1 LDEAAAAGLPARR
14 RDDLDAAAHRL
25 KAIDRLKRRHLKE
38 TAMLRRSLLVLM
50 AVLFAGPA
58 MAQSNK
64 TLRVVMHSDL
74 KILDPI
80 WTTAYIV
87 RNHGYLI
94 YDTLFAFDDKLEVR
108 PQMVESWTVSDDQL
122 TWTFKLRDG
131 LKWQD
136 GQPVTTADVL
146 PSIKR
151 FTDKDALG
159 GLLGKSTKEMT
170 AVDERTFRIV
180 LSEPFAMM
188 LKALAKSASVPLFV
202 MPKRVAETPVAQQIS
217 DTTGSGPY
225 IFKKDE
231 WKPGEKVVYVRN
243 PDYKPRTEPPSG
255 LAGGKVAKV
264 DRVEW
269 VSIPDNQ
276 TAINALISGEVDM
289 IEAPAHDLLPVLEKD
304 KNVEIV
310 VPDTLGLT
318 YVLRFNW
325 KQPPFNDVRYRRA
338 AALSLNQKDF
348 LQAAIGDQRY
358 YKVCKAMFGCGAPL
372 ETSAGMAGMLESRFD
387 ESKKLLKELGYD
399 GTPVVVLQATD
410 VATLV
415 NMAPVAKTLLERG
428 GFKVDMQSMD
438 WQTLVARRTKKDP
451 VGQGGW
457 NIAMTAASVVL
468 LLDPVNNHYAEASGD
483 RAQFGWPLDKE
494 VEKLRAAFV
503 RESDPKKQ
511 LEIAEKVQAR
521 IVSEG
526 VTIPLGQY
534 VQPMARRKTVS
545 GNVPSPVTVF
555 WNVEKK

>member
-1 LDEAAAAGLPARR
+1 
-14 RDDLDAAAHRL
+14 
-25 KAIDRLKRRHLKE
+25 
-38 TAMLRRSLLVLM
+38 MLRRWLVVLTALLL
-50 AVLFAGPA
+50 AGPA
-58 MAQSNK
+58 AAQSGK

-94 YDTLFAFDDKLEVR
+94 YDTLFALDGKLEPR
-108 PQMVESWTVSDDQL
+108 PQMVESWTVSDDKL
-122 TWTFKLRDG
+122 TWTFRLRDG
-131 LKWQD
+131 LKWTD
-136 GQPVTTADVL
+136 GTPVTTADVL

-159 GLLGKSTKEMT
+159 GLLAKSTKEMT
-170 AVDERTFRIV
+170 AVDDRTFKIV
-180 LSEPFAMM
+180 LSEPFGLM
-188 LKALAKSASVPLFV
+188 LKALAKSASVPLFI
-202 MPKRVAETPVAQQIS
+202 MPRRVAETPVAQQIS

-225 IFKKDE
+225 IFKRDE

-243 PDYKPRTEPPSG
+243 PDYKPRPEPPSG

-264 DRVEW
+264 ERIEW

-289 IEAPAHDLLPVLEKD
+289 IEAPAHDLLSILEKD

-310 VPDTLGLT
+310 VPDTLGNT

-338 AALSLNQKDF
+338 AALALNQKDF
-348 LQAAIGDQRY
+348 LQAAIGDPRY
-358 YKVCKAMFGCGAPL
+358 YKVCKAMFGCGAPF
-372 ETSAGMAGMLESRFD
+372 ESSAGMTGVLDSRFD

-399 GTPVVVLQATD
+399 GTPIVVLQSTD
-410 VATLV
+410 IATLT

-438 WQTLVARRTKKDP
+438 WQTLVTRRAKKDP
-451 VGQGGW
+451 VSQGGW
-457 NIAMTAASVVL
+457 NIVMTAASAVL

-483 RAQFGWPLDKE
+483 RAQFGWPLDE
-494 VEKLRAAFV
+494 EIEKLRLAFM
-503 RESDPKKQ
+503 RESDPNKQ
-511 LEIAEKVQAR
+511 REIVDKVQTR
-521 IVSEG
+521 IISEG
-526 VTIPLGQY
+526 ATIPLGQY

-545 GNVPSPVTVF
+545 GNVASPVTVF

>member
-1 LDEAAAAGLPARR
+1 
-14 RDDLDAAAHRL
+14 
-25 KAIDRLKRRHLKE
+25 
-38 TAMLRRSLLVLM
+38 MLRRSLLVPLL
-50 AVLFAGPA
+50 ALLLAGPA
-58 MAQSNK
+58 AAQSNK

-94 YDTLFAFDDKLEVR
+94 YDTLFAFDDKLEVK

-131 LKWQD
+131 LKWHD

-188 LKALAKSASVPLFV
+188 LKALAKSASVPLFI
-202 MPKRVAETPVAQQIS
+202 MPKRVAETPVSQQIS

-243 PDYKPRTEPPSG
+243 PDYKPRAEPPSG

-318 YVLRFNW
+318 YVFRFNW

-372 ETSAGMAGMLESRFD
+372 ENSAGMEGMLESRFD
-387 ESKKLLKELGYD
+387 ESKQLLKELGYD
-399 GTPVVVLQATD
+399 GTPIVVLQSTD
-410 VATLV
+410 VANLV

-438 WQTLVARRTKKDP
+438 WQTLVARRDRK
-451 VGQGGW
+451 
-457 NIAMTAASVVL
+457 SVV
-468 LLDPVNNHYAEASGD
+468 
-483 RAQFGWPLDKE
+483 
-494 VEKLRAAFV
+494 
-503 RESDPKKQ
+503 
-511 LEIAEKVQAR
+511 
-521 IVSEG
+521 
-526 VTIPLGQY
+526 
-534 VQPMARRKTVS
+534 
-545 GNVPSPVTVF
+545 
-555 WNVEKK
+555 